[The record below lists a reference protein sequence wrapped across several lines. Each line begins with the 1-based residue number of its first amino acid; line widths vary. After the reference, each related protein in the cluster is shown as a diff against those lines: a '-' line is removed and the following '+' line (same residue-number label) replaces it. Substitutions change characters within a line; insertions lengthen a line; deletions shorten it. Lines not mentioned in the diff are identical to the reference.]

1 MFVARRRASSSL
13 CLAFLV
19 PFLVSTLSLAS
30 PVVAGDTAVAP
41 DIAASLQSFIE
52 HKTLAGAVTLVAT
65 KDAIV
70 SHQTIGFADIAA
82 QQPMKPDSLFWIAS
96 MSKPL
101 TGVALMMLV
110 DEGKV
115 DLAAPL
121 SKYLPEFAEMQ
132 VEVKTGNQVTLKKA
146 ETVLTV
152 RHVVSHTSGLPFLLP
167 AEKGKIDVLP
177 IADSVAQSA
186 KQPLKFEPGSGY
198 QYSNCGINSVG
209 RIIEV
214 VSGMPYER
222 FMQERLFTPLGMK
235 DTVSVL
241 SAAQVARLAKSYRP
255 NADKSGLDEIQINY
269 LSYPLD
275 APTRHPCPGGGF
287 FSTASDLAVFGRMLL
302 NGGTLDGH
310 RYLSPEAMKQYA
322 AKQTGTQSNGYGVCV
337 AVDTG
342 GNGFGH
348 GGAFATDIWID
359 TKHQL
364 VTIYLVQHNGY
375 AGADGGKI
383 LPTFKNAALAAFGSN
398 K

>member
-1 MFVARRRASSSL
+1 MSVTRRRAPLSL

-19 PFLVSTLSLAS
+19 PFCAFSLSLGGIAI
-30 PVVAGDTAVAP
+30 AGEAAVAP
-41 DIAASLQSFIE
+41 DIAASLQPFVDR
-52 HKTLAGAVTLVAT
+52 KTLAGAVTLVAT

-82 QQPMKPDSLFWIAS
+82 QQPMKADSVFWIAS

-115 DLAAPL
+115 DLGAPL

-132 VEVKTGNQVTLKKA
+132 VEAKEGDKVVVKKA
-146 ETVLTV
+146 ATAITV
-152 RHVVSHTSGLPFLLP
+152 RHVVSHTSGLVFLLP

-186 KQPLKFEPGSGY
+186 KLPLKFEPGSGWL
-198 QYSNCGINSVG
+198 YSNCGINAVG

-255 NADKSGLDEIQINY
+255 TTDKSALQELQINY
-269 LSYPLD
+269 LTYPLD

-287 FSTASDLAVFGRMLL
+287 FSTASDLAAFGRMLL
-302 NGGTLDGH
+302 NGGTLDGR
-310 RYLSPEAMKQYA
+310 RYLSPEALKQFA
-322 AKQTGTQSNGYGVCV
+322 AKQTGTQDNGYGVCV
-337 AVDTG
+337 AMDKG

-348 GGAFATDIWID
+348 GGAYATDIWVD
-359 TKHQL
+359 TRHQL

-375 AGADGGKI
+375 AGTDGGKI
-383 LPTFKNAALAAFGSN
+383 LPTFKQAALATFGSN